1 MFGGII
7 MAVITTKQLM
17 DEYFAEQEEQGKD
30 VRRNRSQLD
39 RSEVYAYEER
49 VGKQLVEL
57 NADEILEMISTFQ
70 NKKNKFAYAE
80 EGPKMSANSYKRYIS
95 GYKQIFLYYVRHH
108 ELVRSPYDDPKLK
121 GINIHVHRAESRDRL
136 TWEKVESILN
146 QLHSKYESERASY
159 YELIMR
165 LFHDGFADPVEIINM
180 KEADINFSRKEVS
193 VPGRTVRLSERT
205 LQLLLENHKATQM
218 ETHRTKMDM
227 VSWHGSYVKFF
238 VHRGRVDDLESLDIR
253 AIARKITIPISSM
266 IPKDFGISMSYRRLY
281 LLGLYDYLV
290 RNSGE
295 DRVREMILPGCSHEM
310 NEEFIQLLNTYPV
323 RTDNPSAVKQNLV
336 EFI

>member
-1 MFGGII
+1 

-39 RSEVYAYEER
+39 RPEVYAYEER

-95 GYKQIFLYYVRHH
+95 GYKQIFLFYVKYH

-159 YELIMR
+159 YELIIRM
-165 LFHDGFADPVEIINM
+165 FHDGFANPTEIVNM
-180 KEADINFSRKEVS
+180 REPDINFRRKEVS
-193 VPGRTVRLSERT
+193 VPGRIVRLSDRT
-205 LQLLLENHKATQM
+205 YQLLLENHKTMQM
-218 ETHRTKMDM
+218 ESHRTKMDM
-227 VSWHGSYVKFF
+227 VSWNGSYMKFF
-238 VHRGRVDDLESLDIR
+238 VHPSKAAEFESLDIT
-253 AIARKITIPISSM
+253 AIARKITIPISSV

-295 DRVREMILPGCSHEM
+295 DRAREMILPGCSHEM
-310 NEEFIQLLNTYPV
+310 NEEFIQLLKTYPV
-323 RTDNPSAVKQNLV
+323 IVDYPFVLKQNLV